1 RAHSLTQTSPF
12 PRVHDSP
19 IRNIP
24 TNPRIVIDHQIFE
37 SSRRAELQ
45 GGTQYVILLFGFR
58 AAFLGFQGATDGTLP
73 ALHKRLVSKGPA
85 CPAVPALV
93 LEILVG

>member
-37 SSRRAELQ
+37 SSRRAEDAEGTRRNFSLQ
-45 GGTQYVILLFGFR
+45 TEIGAR
-58 AAFLGFQGATDGTLP
+58 ARRRKFFFAAIKLP
-73 ALHKRLVSKGPA
+73 R
-85 CPAVPALV
+85 ALV
-93 LEILVG
+93 V